1 MQEPTVNNKKE
12 KIYVTENY
20 VTWTKYTYSVKDGK
34 IVQNATEQ
42 KTKWGSTDFV
52 QDLFIEDYGELST
65 HRKWIRKPVTFKKKP
80 LSKKDAQNMKLLEL
94 ADEITLDE
102 WIASSADSRRYYKEL
117 VNGGK
122 DCDSYMADEIGP
134 DEYAA
139 LPKEMQKFYLMTENV
154 KERNS
159 VRLKDTHG
167 HIFVKHDLYNHDP
180 ELDALWTNRDERLK
194 GRYSKDG
201 IAEAFAEFAKKE
213 GFSFF

>member
-1 MQEPTVNNKKE
+1 
-12 KIYVTENY
+12 
-20 VTWTKYTYSVKDGK
+20 
-34 IVQNATEQ
+34 
-42 KTKWGSTDFV
+42 
-52 QDLFIEDYGELST
+52 
-65 HRKWIRKPVTFKKKP
+65 
-80 LSKKDAQNMKLLEL
+80 
-94 ADEITLDE
+94 
-102 WIASSADSRRYYKEL
+102 
-117 VNGGK
+117 
-122 DCDSYMADEIGP
+122 
-134 DEYAA
+134 
-139 LPKEMQKFYLMTENV
+139 MQKFYLMTENV